1 MASIE
6 WIASLHFLNV
16 RHTVYKMGSK
26 LILWFVKRFAYIVWN
41 NQKGQVDFFK
51 VSGKQGFYSKVVWSM
66 LKHVHGFRIGSSKMT
81 SKEAEGYHLKQISI
95 FAEQTEA
102 DLVTA
107 FTINY
112 VEEAIG
118 IVKVWKKQAMITL
131 QGKSKPG

>member
-1 MASIE
+1 
-6 WIASLHFLNV
+6 
-16 RHTVYKMGSK
+16 
-26 LILWFVKRFAYIVWN
+26 
-41 NQKGQVDFFK
+41 
-51 VSGKQGFYSKVVWSM
+51 
-66 LKHVHGFRIGSSKMT
+66 MT

-118 IVKVWKKQAMITL
+118 IVKVWKITSNDNIAGNGRAKVS
-131 QGKSKPG
+131 Q